1 MLGTYTLGSAPYG
14 ALPKTT
20 YIIVIADSGSGVE
33 SLSINALLIIDE
45 TGSGLDVVSG
55 GTGKR
60 VADFGIGIENINVVA
75 VIHITDTAQAEEL
88 LGGRRWV
95 FQQVS
100 ENTWIAKPASGTWT
114 EKTKSSNI
122 WNEKDEIE

>member
-1 MLGTYTLGSAPYG
+1 MLGTYPLGSAPYG
-14 ALPKTT
+14 SLFRTA
-20 YIIVIADSGSGVE
+20 YIIVVSDSGSGVE

-55 GTGKR
+55 GTDKR
-60 VADFGIGIENINVVA
+60 VADFGAGIENVNIVA

-100 ENTWIAKPASGTWT
+100 ENIWIAKPASGTWI

>member
-14 ALPKTT
+14 SLFRTA
-20 YIIVIADSGSGVE
+20 YIIIISDSGSGVE
-33 SLSINALLIIDE
+33 SLSINAFLIIDE

-55 GTGKR
+55 GADER
-60 VADFGIGIENINVVA
+60 VADFGAGIENINIVA

-95 FQQVS
+95 FQQVL
-100 ENTWIAKPASGTWT
+100 ENTWIAKPVSG
-114 EKTKSSNI
+114 NI
-122 WNEKDEIE
+122 WSEKDEIV